1 MKKKIVAATALAV
14 VAVFGLS
21 ACSSESGAQQ
31 QGQALTEQAYAQQA
45 SAVPYPADQLRDSLE
60 RKNLRE
66 RLLRTNK
73 PDAQGYVYLM
83 SFGQIIG
90 YYTVQGKVSSTQSQM
105 TTEDLITTGCTGG
118 GCSVVTVGAPGD
130 DGSYGPNESGIFFF
144 TTEGQMITT
153 NLDYIWSDNQINIDV
168 PRLG

>member
-1 MKKKIVAATALAV
+1 MNKKIAAVAVAVAAVVLLTASSCDDTPD
-14 VAVFGLS
+14 S
-21 ACSSESGAQQ
+21 AQTT
-31 QGQALTEQAYAQQA
+31 GQALTEQAFTQQSA
-45 SAVPYPADQLRDSLE
+45 AVPYPADQLRDSLE
-60 RKNLRE
+60 RKNLKE

-105 TTEDLITTGCTGG
+105 TTDNLVIDRYEGD
-118 GCSVVTVGAPGD
+118 VVVNAPGD
-130 DGSYGPNESGIFFF
+130 DGSYGANEPGIFFF

-153 NLDYIWSDNQINIDV
+153 NLDYIWSDNLISIDT